1 MAEKGTIMFYA
12 IIFIAATASAAFEAK
27 MIEGPY
33 PTIEACATD
42 VVLSLGRPEVGLIDG
57 HPGWDFRA
65 VCREGDNR
73 LVQIPGEELM
83 DMRALLTLAGTR
95 TR

>member
-1 MAEKGTIMFYA
+1 MFYA
-12 IIFIAATASAAFEAK
+12 IIFIAATGSAAFEAK
-27 MIEGPY
+27 MVEGPF

-42 VVLSLGRPEVGLIDG
+42 MALSFGLPEGLIDG
-57 HPGWDFRA
+57 HPGWQFRA

-83 DMRALLTLAGTR
+83 DVRALLTLAGTR